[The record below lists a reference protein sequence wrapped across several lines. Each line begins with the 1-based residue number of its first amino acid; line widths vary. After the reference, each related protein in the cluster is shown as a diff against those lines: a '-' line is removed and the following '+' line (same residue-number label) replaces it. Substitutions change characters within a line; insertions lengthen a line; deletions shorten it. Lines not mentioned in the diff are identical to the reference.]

1 MEYLIPEEWF
11 HGVAWPILSGI
22 AAVAFVVL
30 VKGADVLV
38 DGAAGLARRL
48 GVTETVIGATVV
60 SLGTTT
66 PECAVSVM
74 AAWTGNAGLAL
85 GNAVGSVIADSGLI
99 FGIGCL
105 LTQLPA
111 DRFLLSRQGWVQF
124 GCALLL
130 AVISYATY
138 ARLGDAA
145 TLGRPVGLLFL
156 ALLVGYMLLS
166 VRWGRQHQAIHPLER
181 VAPHA
186 GRDQTRPPAASAQR
200 AAATPPGAAMSSHPS
215 ASQTDG
221 PNGGATTSGTPA
233 VEVTE
238 RTELPSPERHP
249 PWMLV
254 MMVVGGLAMVVVSSH
269 VLIQSVSEIARQLH
283 IPQVVISGSIV
294 ALGTSLPELIVGVVS
309 IRRGHAELLVGN
321 VIGADILNVLF
332 VIGAS
337 AAAAPLPI
345 VDVHADPPHIFLLLH
360 LPVMLVILL
369 LFRLFIAL
377 SAKRGRFQRW
387 MGGPLLLTYLAFV
400 VLSYLR

>member
-11 HGVAWPILSGI
+11 RGVQWPILASI
-22 AAVAFVVL
+22 AVAAFYVL

-38 DGAAGLARRL
+38 DGAAGLARRI

-99 FGIGCL
+99 FGVGCL

-124 GCALLL
+124 GSALLL
-130 AVISYATY
+130 AAVCYAQY

-145 TLGRPVGLLFL
+145 TLSRPIGLLFL
-156 ALLVGYMLLS
+156 GLLAVYMLAS
-166 VRWGRQHQAIHPLER
+166 VRWGRQH
-181 VAPHA
+181 HA
-186 GRDQTRPPAASAQR
+186 LHAAEPDRPDEVTGSPPSVS
-200 AAATPPGAAMSSHPS
+200 TPPVDTAVHAQAGHE
-215 ASQTDG
+215 
-221 PNGGATTSGTPA
+221 SGSTPA
-233 VEVTE
+233 VAGKTTAAGEATADVVE
-238 RTELPSPERHP
+238 RSELPAPERHSV
-249 PWMLV
+249 WTLLG
-254 MMVVGGLAMVVVSSH
+254 MVFGGLILVVVSSH
-269 VLIQSVSEIARQLH
+269 VLIQSISEIARQFQ

-294 ALGTSLPELIVGVVS
+294 AFGTSLPELIVGVVS

-345 VDVHADPPHIFLLLH
+345 IDPQAEPPHVFLLLH
-360 LPVMLVILL
+360 LPVMLVILG
-369 LFRLFIAL
+369 LFRLFIAV
-377 SAKRGRFQRW
+377 SARRTRFSRW
-387 MGGPLLLTYLAFV
+387 MGVPLVLTYLAFV
-400 VLSYLR
+400 MLSYAR